1 MLNAIL
7 VRLKRSPT
15 ETKFPCKVYDLPLY
29 PKLHSL
35 SRPAPGPL
43 GIDEYQRKVGNETQ
57 QGPAGPSWVQVPQ
70 CPLLLARP
78 SLSSKEQTQAVN
90 D

>member
-29 PKLHSL
+29 PKLHS
-35 SRPAPGPL
+35 
-43 GIDEYQRKVGNETQ
+43 Q
-57 QGPAGPSWVQVPQ
+57 
-70 CPLLLARP
+70 LLPKKPTNNKCRRGCGE
-78 SLSSKEQTQAVN
+78 KGTI
-90 D
+90 